1 MPATGRRRL
10 QILLVEDHADTAQAV
25 ARLLTAD
32 GHVVH
37 WAPDGAQ
44 ALAAGEQTP
53 FELLICDLCLPGIDG
68 CEVLRQLRGRR
79 AIAGIAISGRSE
91 PDFARR
97 AAEAGFAHFLV
108 KPIEW
113 PELKALVG
121 AVASDS

>member
-1 MPATGRRRL
+1 L

-32 GHVVH
+32 GHVVQ
-37 WAPDGAQ
+37 WAPDGAA
-44 ALAAGEQTP
+44 ALAAGERTD
-53 FELLICDLCLPGIDG
+53 FELLICDLCLPGIGG
-68 CEVLRQLRGRR
+68 CEVMRQLRGRG
-79 AIAGIAISGRSE
+79 AMVGIAISGRSE

-113 PELKALVG
+113 PELKARVG
-121 AVASDS
+121 AVASGS